1 MRPSQQLVALVML
14 GIQAEELLLSSPFR
28 FEILSSHLAKCAIA
42 ASSVIAL
49 PSRPNLATV
58 LTQIGFKVDEKNTSD
73 HVNFFWERLSTFK
86 VADHMFHHSH
96 SELSETRFM
105 KVELELFETG
115 EGKHLLQIDKFAFEA
130 LSKMRPAS
138 ETSRFVLP
146 CAWINYGASPL
157 ADGFVTFLCTH
168 DVSLW
173 ATTPIPATASPEGE
187 PPPSDPPNGKPLTTD
202 HLEIKPFR
210 FTLMIQAKDYH
221 NGTSLNATKLA
232 KHARSCNDGSLDGV
246 FGKTRLLCV
255 AGSSTVVRSSKKCPY
270 PREFMPYVPGSGHI
284 LTKLL
289 ACLELKR
296 NMVTRAFDHALLCD
310 ADSIVYDINGT
321 LNVDQ
326 EFSL

>member
-14 GIQAEELLLSSPFR
+14 GIQAEELLLSSPFA

-73 HVNFFWERLSTFK
+73 HVKEFWERLSTFK
-86 VADHMFHHSH
+86 VADHMFDHSV
-96 SELSETRFM
+96 SELSDTRSM

-115 EGKHLLQIDKFAFEA
+115 EGKHLQQIDKFAFEA

-138 ETSRFVLP
+138 ENSRFVLP
-146 CAWINYGASPL
+146 CAWINYDASPL

-168 DVSLW
+168 DVSLG
-173 ATTPIPATASPEGE
+173 ATTPIPATAPPEGE
-187 PPPSDPPNGKPLTTD
+187 PPPSDPLKGKPLTTD
-202 HLEIKPFR
+202 PFR
-210 FTLMIQAKDYH
+210 FTLMIQAKDFH
-221 NGTSLNATKLA
+221 NGTLLNATKLA

-255 AGSSTVVRSSKKCPY
+255 AGSSTVVTSSRKYPY

-289 ACLELKR
+289 ACLELKW

-321 LNVDQ
+321 RNVDQ